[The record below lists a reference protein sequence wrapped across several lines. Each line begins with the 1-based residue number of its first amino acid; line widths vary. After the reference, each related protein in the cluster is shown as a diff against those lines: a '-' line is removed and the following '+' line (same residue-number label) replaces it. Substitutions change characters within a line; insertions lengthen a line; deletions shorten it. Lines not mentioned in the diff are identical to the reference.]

1 VLPIASDLPV
11 AMINVRDTGAVG
23 ACILIDPA
31 PHAGKTYEFTGAL
44 TTYAKFAEV
53 FSQVLGRKIMSRT
66 TPSGLCRKARWMP
79 DWVGRSFCRHGCET
93 LRQRRLYPSKT
104 QTSSTTS
111 SSVRRSPP
119 DSSSRTTRVFLAAN
133 WAGFTALFGRQD
145 MTVGKSAMMPNGS

>member
-1 VLPIASDLPV
+1 MQEGPLDAGLGWSL
-11 AMINVRDTGAVG
+11 
-23 ACILIDPA
+23 IL
-31 PHAGKTYEFTGAL
+31 
-44 TTYAKFAEV
+44 
-53 FSQVLGRKIMSRT
+53 SSR
-66 TPSGLCRKARWMP
+66 LR
-79 DWVGRSFCRHGCET
+79 T

-145 MTVGKSAMMPNGS
+145 MTVGKSAMMPNGRLTLVLLAHPWIE